1 MLLLIQLDLNAF
13 LPVLKPFFKIHQ
25 NKHVFTY
32 SIHAIPVINF
42 YLVVKLLCIISSISN
57 NGTNDIYLADL
68 PNVNF

>member
-1 MLLLIQLDLNAF
+1 MFFASLETIKKKKKIRIKLYLLVA
-13 LPVLKPFFKIHQ
+13 H
-25 NKHVFTY
+25 
-32 SIHAIPVINF
+32 SRHAIPVINF